1 MNILRTT
8 LFALF
13 FLPVSIAQVS
23 SMYDTHPEQDRTP
36 VHTDSSSTTT
46 NSSSGM
52 KLLADL
58 LSSGVQVCSPLF
70 SEVWL
75 VTAQCGAALMVLCT
89 CYSDICVLRYE
100 FWIFPF
106 PVFNNISHCCL
117 SLPLHRVS
125 SPPKIM
131 SCPLSTL
138 TLIRMFT
145 ISKDT
150 GLLQPV
156 PQSTM

>member
-1 MNILRTT
+1 MNLFRTA

-13 FLPVSIAQVS
+13 FLPVCIAQVS
-23 SMYDTHPEQDRTP
+23 SMYDTHPEQDR
-36 VHTDSSSTTT
+36 DSSSTTT
-46 NSSSGM
+46 NSGSGM
-52 KLLADL
+52 KLLTDL
-58 LSSGVQVCSPLF
+58 FSSGIQVCSPLF

-100 FWIFPF
+100 FWIVPF

-131 SCPLSTL
+131 SSPLSTL